1 MDLLLT
7 PWLASLPSSN
17 KREIL
22 LVESILGLNLGS
34 WGFVNYVSCV
44 SILLAETSSP
54 TVLRSLWGRPG
65 MIGKMESS
73 PEKFLNDF
81 FFVIS
86 HQIPFSLYSL
96 PCLGGLYGYSFLFV
110 FSLYH
115 LFLYLRECAHT
126 IFQFSFCSTCI
137 QLISV
142 ACFVVL
148 SN

>member
-22 LVESILGLNLGS
+22 LVESILRLNLGS

-86 HQIPFSLYSL
+86 HQIPFSLYSRVWVGSMDIVF
-96 PCLGGLYGYSFLFV
+96 CLFFLYINYSCILGSARIPYSNFLFV
-110 FSLYH
+110 QPAFSLS
-115 LFLYLRECAHT
+115 A
-126 IFQFSFCSTCI
+126 
-137 QLISV
+137 
-142 ACFVVL
+142 
-148 SN
+148 

>member
-54 TVLRSLWGRPG
+54 AVLRSLWGRPG

-73 PEKFLNDF
+73 PKNSLTISFLLSLTKFPF
-81 FFVIS
+81 HF
-86 HQIPFSLYSL
+86 IPFRVWVGSMDIVFCLFFLYIIYS
-96 PCLGGLYGYSFLFV
+96 CILGSARIPYSKFLFV
-110 FSLYH
+110 QPAFS
-115 LFLYLRECAHT
+115 
-126 IFQFSFCSTCI
+126 
-137 QLISV
+137 SV
-142 ACFVVL
+142 P
-148 SN
+148 